1 MSKEAYHDMI
11 KQLRDERYDVG
22 KVYLGGK
29 DDKDT
34 IEKEIDMTEKTEI
47 VREIGEIADSMI
59 LGIEME
65 ADNQIPVYSME
76 KELSDSQAIDLL
88 LNETAEVVATVDMSG
103 LIALMTRNWKALKE
117 LTYTEI
123 RNAMKNVYSEVDEV
137 VMEAA
142 IDTAMYV
149 VRAA

>member
-1 MSKEAYHDMI
+1 MSKEGYHKMI
-11 KQLRDERYDVG
+11 KELRDERYDVDE
-22 KVYLGGK
+22 VYIGGK
-29 DDKDT
+29 DSKDT
-34 IEKEIDMTEKTEI
+34 IEKEIDMTEKNEI
-47 VREIGEIADSMI
+47 AREIGEIADSMI
-59 LGIEME
+59 LSIEME

-76 KELSDSQAIDLL
+76 KDLSDSQAIELL

-103 LIALMTRNWKALKE
+103 LIALMTRNWEALKE